1 MIDRKITLIATLWL
15 IAISAGAQ
23 KLPAY
28 QLFNEKGKSISYKKM
43 LRTLQEA
50 DVVLFGELHNN
61 PICHWLELQ
70 LLRDLH
76 NEREDIVLAMEMFEA
91 DNQLVLDEYLQ
102 GSIQEKHLLNEA
114 KVWSNYDT
122 DYQPLIEL
130 AKAEGIPVIA
140 SNIPR
145 RYANLVYRK
154 GLSALDSLTD
164 AAKQWIAPLP
174 ITVDMQL
181 ASYQEMLTM
190 MGGSS
195 HGGDTGEAETLV
207 HAQAVKDATMAHF
220 TLQQLPRPVFHV
232 NGAYHSQDKEGI
244 VWYLQQKRPNLVIMN
259 INSVEQKSVD
269 ELLEENQTNADFTIC
284 IPSDM
289 TKTY

>member
-1 MIDRKITLIATLWL
+1 MMIRRITVLSILWL
-15 IAISAGAQ
+15 IASGSWAQ
-23 KLPAY
+23 QLPAY
-28 QLFNEKGKSISYKKM
+28 QLFNQKGKPTSYAKM
-43 LRTLQEA
+43 LRTLAKA

-76 NEREDIVLAMEMFEA
+76 QEHDSLVLAMEMFEA
-91 DNQLVLDEYLQ
+91 DNQLVLDEYLL
-102 GSIQEKHLLNEA
+102 GTIQEKHLLNEA
-114 KVWSNYDT
+114 KVWNNYAT
-122 DYQPLIEL
+122 DYQPLIEF
-130 AKAEGIPVIA
+130 AKANDIPVVA
-140 SNIPR
+140 SNVPR
-145 RYANLVYRK
+145 RYANLVYRQ
-154 GLSALDSLTD
+154 GLAALDSLSD
-164 AAKQWIAPLP
+164 QAKQWVAPLP

-181 ASYQEMLTM
+181 SSYQEMLAM

-220 TLQQLPRPVFHV
+220 VLQQLPRPVFHV
-232 NGAYHSQDKEGI
+232 NGSYHSQDKEGI
-244 VWYLQQKRPNLVIMN
+244 AWYLRQAQPDLIIMN
-259 INSVEQKSVD
+259 IHSVEQDTID
-269 ELLEENQTNADFTIC
+269 ELVEENQTDADFTIC

>member
-1 MIDRKITLIATLWL
+1 MIIRLPIILSILCLMAVSGWT
-15 IAISAGAQ
+15 Q
-23 KLPAY
+23 KMPAY
-28 QLFNEKGKSISYKKM
+28 QLFNEKGKPTSYAKM
-43 LRTLQEA
+43 LRTLAKA

-76 NEREDIVLAMEMFEA
+76 QTHDSLVLAMEMFEA

-102 GSIQEKHLLNEA
+102 GTIQEKHLLNEA
-114 KVWSNYDT
+114 KVWNNYST
-122 DYQPLIEL
+122 DYQPLIEF
-130 AKAEGIPVIA
+130 AKTKGIPVVA

-145 RYANLVYRK
+145 RYANLVYRQ
-154 GLSALDSLTD
+154 GLPALDSLSGE
-164 AAKQWIAPLP
+164 AQQWIAPLP
-174 ITVDMQL
+174 IEVDMQL
-181 ASYQEMLTM
+181 SSYQEMLAM

-195 HGGDTGEAETLV
+195 HGGESGEAKPLV

-220 TLQQLPRPVFHV
+220 VLKQLPRPVFHV

-244 VWYLQQKRPNLVIMN
+244 GWYLLQARPDLTIMN
-259 INSVEQKSVD
+259 INTVEQESVD
-269 ELLEENQTNADFTIC
+269 KLLEKNQTKADFTIC

>member
-1 MIDRKITLIATLWL
+1 MIIRQIIMIVVLWL
-15 IAISAGAQ
+15 IVIIGQAQ

-28 QLFNEKGKSISYKKM
+28 QIFNQKGKPTSYAKM
-43 LRTLQEA
+43 LRTLAKA

-76 NEREDIVLAMEMFEA
+76 QEYDSLVLALEMFEA
-91 DNQLVLDEYLQ
+91 DNQLVLDEYLL
-102 GSIQEKHLLNEA
+102 GTIQEKHLLNEA
-114 KVWSNYDT
+114 KVWNNYAT
-122 DYQPLIEL
+122 DYQPLIEFV
-130 AKAEGIPVIA
+130 KANDIPVVA

-145 RYANLVYRK
+145 RYANLVYRQ

-164 AAKQWIAPLP
+164 EAKQWIAPLP

-195 HGGDTGEAETLV
+195 HGSNTGEAENLV

-220 TLQQLPRPVFHV
+220 VLQQLPRPILHI
-232 NGAYHSQDKEGI
+232 NGSYHSQDKEGI
-244 VWYLQQKRPNLVIMN
+244 AWYLRQAQPDLVIMN
-259 INSVEQKSVD
+259 IHSVEQAEIDKLS
-269 ELLEENQTNADFTIC
+269 EENQTDADFTIG